1 MTGGNSQL
9 RALNEANRRAR
20 AAREALEATDSALV
34 AARERAER
42 AEHALARHLAD
53 RDRLVDTAVGE
64 ALAAVVGDL
73 ASRDE
78 DLRVLRRQ
86 VRWITNYLHGGLA
99 HGLAADD
106 CRDALDELA
115 AIEREERA
123 HRA

>member
-1 MTGGNSQL
+1 MSAGNSQL
-9 RALNEANRRAR
+9 RALNQLNRQLRQL
-20 AAREALEATDSALV
+20 REALDATDRALV
-34 AARERAER
+34 AADQRAER

-53 RDRLVDTAVGE
+53 RDRLIDTAVRE
-64 ALAAVVGDL
+64 ALASVVGDL